1 MDGYIL
7 PNVLREQ
14 SKNLEKAGQIHTAG
28 MMGIAADQLEQLRN
42 QLNALQAR
50 ADAAEGLAGMLEN
63 ILERYR
69 WDMRQDDWEQYTA
82 ALAAYKQAGSK

>member
-1 MDGYIL
+1 MA
-7 PNVLREQ
+7 
-14 SKNLEKAGQIHTAG
+14 KAELVHPEFLQALKDR
-28 MMGIAADQLEQLRN
+28 IAALEAERD
-42 QLNALQAR
+42 ALQQR

-82 ALAAYKQAGSK
+82 ALAAYKQAGIK

>member
-1 MDGYIL
+1 MA
-7 PNVLREQ
+7 
-14 SKNLEKAGQIHTAG
+14 KAELVHPEFLQALKDR
-28 MMGIAADQLEQLRN
+28 IAALEAERD
-42 QLNALQAR
+42 ALQQR